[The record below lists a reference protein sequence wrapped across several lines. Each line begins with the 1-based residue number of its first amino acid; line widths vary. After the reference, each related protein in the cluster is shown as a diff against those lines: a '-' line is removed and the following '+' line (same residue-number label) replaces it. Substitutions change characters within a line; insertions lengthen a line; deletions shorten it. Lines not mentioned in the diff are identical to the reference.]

1 MTRMHKLALTA
12 GVAMLAVTPANATHA
27 WSDYHWAR
35 PTAGALSLKINTSV
49 TSSWSSYVA
58 TSIHDWDVPVKD
70 QANKTGPDIL
80 TLTQNPISVNA
91 RKCNPIGGQAL
102 VCNYAYGLRGWL
114 GLATV
119 WIDSSD
125 HITQATT
132 KLNDSYYKPGSSYDT
147 PAWRAIVA
155 CQEVGHDF
163 GLDHQDTN
171 FSNTNLGTC
180 MDYTNDPSGTAG
192 TNGTLANTKPD
203 YHDYEELGII
213 YAHGDSYTTV
223 VSAAS
228 TNFGIRQVGKPAAQE
243 VQGAG
248 DTMAEWGTAIHFDG
262 KGRPDT
268 FLRQVDGLKM
278 VTHVFWALEATG
290 AEAR

>member
-1 MTRMHKLALTA
+1 MKALRRVALAAGTAVLALT
-12 GVAMLAVTPANATHA
+12 PASANHS

-35 PTAGALSLKINTSV
+35 QTAGHLSLKVNTSV
-49 TSSWSSYVA
+49 TSAWSSYVVTA
-58 TSIHDWDVPVKD
+58 VQDWDTPVKD
-70 QANKTGPDIL
+70 QDNLTGPDIL
-80 TLTQNPISVNA
+80 TLTRNPVTVNA
-91 RKCNPIGGQAL
+91 RKCNPITGQAL
-102 VCNYAYGLRGWL
+102 VCNYAYGQRGWL
-114 GLATV
+114 GLASI

-125 HITQATT
+125 HITRATT

-155 CQEVGHDF
+155 CQEIGHDF
-163 GLDHQDTN
+163 GLDHQDEN

-180 MDYTNDPSGTAG
+180 MDYTNDPTGTAG
-192 TNGTLANTKPD
+192 TNGTKANTKPN

-213 YAHGDSYTTV
+213 YSHGDGYTTV
-223 VSAAS
+223 TSAAS
-228 TNFGIRQVGKPAAQE
+228 TNFGIRQIGKPSPQE

-248 DTMAEWGTAIHFDG
+248 DTMAEWGRAIHTDA
-262 KGRPDT
+262 KGRPDV

-278 VTHVFWALEATG
+278 LTHVFWALEATG